1 MSPDKQAQ
9 ELYRIADKNIAEYR
23 QHYIGVMAG
32 VERTEAQAAVFT
44 TTLDTLRM
52 KMLSYRLVGKETES
66 PTQDFLAALTE
77 ARMQLESIDKALDE
91 LELSPFPK
99 TISVMPDAPPAV
111 DEAMGDQAAEL
122 RANLS
127 SAEPPP
133 MPERAVKQ
141 VPESAIVETEGDP
154 S

>member
-1 MSPDKQAQ
+1 
-9 ELYRIADKNIAEYR
+9 
-23 QHYIGVMAG
+23 VMAG

-91 LELSPFPK
+91 LELTPFPR
-99 TISVMPDAPPAV
+99 TVSIMPEVPATEPEDMLSWMNKDLSAPDTRPDPPPYTTV
-111 DEAMGDQAAEL
+111 
-122 RANLS
+122 
-127 SAEPPP
+127 PPP
-133 MPERAVKQ
+133 MSDDVRSRIQAMGEAPDVSSGMVEGAEQ
-141 VPESAIVETEGDP
+141 VIEEDQR
-154 S
+154 